1 MNKKKKIALIQGP
14 TTNVW
19 NCVWNYLK
27 FCITATSPTSPL
39 GWTKA
44 AVLVAIRRR
53 SYDMFKMH
61 TNWCISIRTGKAIY
75 IRFALILSNR
85 KSLSDVALVCN
96 IKILFCILKFIDWHY
111 NDESCIFTFGRS
123 RRPKIERYL
132 AFGRIPKPKPNVEF
146 FLQSVLMLSYLQI
159 YVKILV
165 TNLIIFSIPMHGLQ
179 PN

>member
-1 MNKKKKIALIQGP
+1 MIQGP

-61 TNWCISIRTGKAIY
+61 TNWCISIRTGKAMY
-75 IRFALILSNR
+75 IRFALILSNGHFQI
-85 KSLSDVALVCN
+85 VALVCN
-96 IKILFCILKFIDWHY
+96 IKILFCILSRFRHLRISQSEEVTLGCQINESIRLAKF
-111 NDESCIFTFGRS
+111 S
-123 RRPKIERYL
+123 
-132 AFGRIPKPKPNVEF
+132 
-146 FLQSVLMLSYLQI
+146 SYLLI
-159 YVKILV
+159 YQALYSGIPPIVYFLK
-165 TNLIIFSIPMHGLQ
+165 IFSFFTPSYSFIRAYLFKKFT
-179 PN
+179 

>member
-1 MNKKKKIALIQGP
+1 MCRIAKNINAWKKNALIQGP

-61 TNWCISIRTGKAIY
+61 TNWCISIRTGKAMY
-75 IRFALILSNR
+75 IRFALILSNGHFQI
-85 KSLSDVALVCN
+85 VALVCN
-96 IKILFCILKFIDWHY
+96 IKILFCILSRVSHLRMSQSEEVTLGCQINEYSISKVFILLTHLLGT
-111 NDESCIFTFGRS
+111 IFWNS
-123 RRPKIERYL
+123 
-132 AFGRIPKPKPNVEF
+132 
-146 FLQSVLMLSYLQI
+146 
-159 YVKILV
+159 
-165 TNLIIFSIPMHGLQ
+165 TNS
-179 PN
+179 

>member
-1 MNKKKKIALIQGP
+1 MHISVTGCCTEGYLTFPMSFLCKILFSSSKLFREDKKPSLSRLCGIAKNINAWIKKKFALIQGP

-75 IRFALILSNR
+75 IRFALILSN
-85 KSLSDVALVCN
+85 SHFQIFALVCN
-96 IKILFCILKFIDWHY
+96 IKILFCILSLGAYLGILHCGCWH
-111 NDESCIFTFGRS
+111 
-123 RRPKIERYL
+123 
-132 AFGRIPKPKPNVEF
+132 
-146 FLQSVLMLSYLQI
+146 
-159 YVKILV
+159 
-165 TNLIIFSIPMHGLQ
+165 
-179 PN
+179 